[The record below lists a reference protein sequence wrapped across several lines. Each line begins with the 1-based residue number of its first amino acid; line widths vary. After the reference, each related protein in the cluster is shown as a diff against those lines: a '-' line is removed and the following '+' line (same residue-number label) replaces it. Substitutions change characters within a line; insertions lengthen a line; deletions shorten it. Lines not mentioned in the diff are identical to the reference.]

1 MKTNPKTFWST
12 VVASGAMVLMMQLT
26 APAANLV
33 SRYSFSETSG
43 TSAADSIGGYTG
55 TLNGGTSFDG
65 AGKVVLNGTGSY
77 VSLPPAQLSGLTAL
91 TIDTWFS
98 FTVPNNNICLFSVDN
113 GGGTGSGG
121 SYLRYIPFDSGNGHG
136 GTNFFE
142 GIIGFSGNG
151 VLHGGSVLPTNNTQ
165 VHITLVY
172 DPANNVKS
180 IYLNGVLSATYNGAL
195 PALSSFPQT
204 VFNLGRSPWY
214 AFGDLYLK
222 GSINEFRVYNGV
234 MSDSDIAAS
243 EAAGPDTIVGIGVG
257 NPSISPGNTL
267 FAGETAILTCGVSG
281 PATGRYW
288 EWDNG
293 TSGATFTRI
302 VGANSLSYTQNTTG
316 LLGTYQY
323 RMVATNASSSAT
335 GGVATLTINAATI
348 PYLVAD
354 TTPANVA
361 SYTTLSTSFTAAFDG
376 NHPIAY
382 LWQVDKGSGFTNIVG
397 ATNSTLNFTSLQLS
411 DAGSY
416 RLTATNSLGGVTST
430 PATLTVNNIALAKY
444 QWQTP
449 VPFNG
454 LNADQILT
462 NVTGQFVGA
471 AAFGNT
477 AYQVALGNGRVLNFS
492 TDSSIASAT
501 GNGTATG
508 AYPAGTGLSTSN
520 ANFNAVLNGFAWDGG
535 PKTLNLYNLQ
545 VGEQY
550 SVQIFAVDNR
560 NTGGGESNRL
570 ANYQDPS
577 DPGDVSATFKMG
589 DNVYV
594 IGTFT
599 AANSI
604 ETIQVNLPTGNNGSI
619 NALVLRA
626 LSFTP
631 ANQPPTITQNPVNTT
646 AFAGHPAQFTVA
658 ADSYVIPTYQW
669 QAGPVGGPYTNL
681 NNGSVVSGAT
691 SNILTLNP
699 ANSFNG
705 AEFFCTAANP
715 AGSVPSTT
723 ATLSVVAAPST
734 SGKAGTNVLAL
745 NPVAYWPLNETQDPS
760 SGSAGVYDAAGTHD
774 GTYLTLAQNAF
785 NGIVGVQ
792 AADGYPDFAA
802 NQGALRSTGNTDQ
815 SWATLPALDL
825 NTNTV
830 TLGMWIFPDGEQAN
844 SVGLLVNR
852 NSGTQAGLGYYN
864 NDRLGYKWNDDA
876 STTWSFNSGLLIP
889 TNVWSYVA
897 VVITP
902 NDATLYLYN
911 SNNGLQS
918 AVNTVTHNNQS
929 WGGSQANIHIGMDN
943 SVARTFN
950 GKIDEVAVFKRAL
963 TQSEILAAAGV
974 VLAPT
979 LSIQPVGSQIQLTWS
994 AGTLLEA
1001 NTVNGPWTTNV
1012 NTSPYLF
1019 TPTGPQKFYR
1029 VQGQ

>member
-1 MKTNPKTFWST
+1 MMKTNTKSFWPVRAVSCALLLAT
-12 VVASGAMVLMMQLT
+12 QMA
-26 APAANLV
+26 APAASLV
-33 SRYSFSETSG
+33 SRYSFNESSG
-43 TSAADSIGGYTG
+43 TSAADSIGGYTA

-65 AGKVVLNGTGSY
+65 AGKVALNGTGSY
-77 VSLPPAQLSGLTAL
+77 VSLPPAQLSGLTAV
-91 TIDTWFS
+91 TIDAWLS
-98 FTVPNNNICLFSVDN
+98 FTVPNNNICLFSVDD
-113 GGGTGSGG
+113 GSGTGSGG
-121 SYLRYIPFDSGNGHG
+121 TYLRHVLFDSGNGHG
-136 GTNFFE
+136 GTNFLE
-142 GIIGFSGNG
+142 SLVGWGGNQ
-151 VLHGGSVLPTNNTQ
+151 LHGGSVLPTNNTQ
-165 VHITLVY
+165 IHLTLVY
-172 DPANNVKS
+172 DPVSGVES
-180 IYLNGVLSATYNGAL
+180 IYLNGVLSATYSGTL

-204 VFNLGRSPWY
+204 VFNLGRSPWWS
-214 AFGDLYLK
+214 FGDPYLK

-234 MSDSDIAAS
+234 LSGSEIAAS
-243 EAAGPDTIVGIGVG
+243 DTAGPDVIGGIGVG
-257 NPSISPGNTL
+257 NASISPSNTL
-267 FAGETAILTCGVSG
+267 YAGETAILTCGVSG
-281 PATGRYW
+281 PATGQYW

-293 TSGATFTRI
+293 SGGATFTRI
-302 VGANSLSYTQNTTG
+302 GGANSLSYTQNSTG
-316 LLGTYQY
+316 LLGAYQY
-323 RMVATNASSSAT
+323 RLVATNASSSAT
-335 GGVATLTINAATI
+335 GGVATLTISAATI
-348 PYLVAD
+348 PFIVTD
-354 TTPANVA
+354 TTPA
-361 SYTTLSTSFTAAFDG
+361 SWSGYTGGAVTFNAAFDG

-382 LWQVDKGSGFTNIVG
+382 QWQVDKGSGYTNILG
-397 ATNSTLNFTSLQLS
+397 ATNTSLALINLQFS

-416 RLTATNSLGGVTST
+416 QLTATNSIGGTVST
-430 PATLTVNNIALAKY
+430 AAGLIVNDAVLAKY
-444 QWQTP
+444 QWQPP
-449 VPFNG
+449 VPFNS

-462 NVTGQFVGA
+462 NVSGQFIGA

-477 AYQVALGNGRVLNFS
+477 AYQVTLGNGRILNFS

-535 PKTLNLYNLQ
+535 PKTINLYNLQ
-545 VGEQY
+545 IGEQY

-560 NTGGGESNRL
+560 NQGGGESNRL

-594 IGTFT
+594 IGTFY
-599 AANSI
+599 ASNSI
-604 ETIQVNLPTGNNGSI
+604 ETIQMNLLTGNNGSI

-631 ANQPPTITQNPVNTT
+631 ANQPPIITQNPASKTV
-646 AFAGHPAQFTVA
+646 FAGHPAQFTVA

-669 QAGPVGGPYTNL
+669 QAGLVGGPYTNL
-681 NNGSVVSGAT
+681 NNGGVVSGAT

-699 ANSFNG
+699 ANSYNG
-705 AEFFCTAANP
+705 AEFFCTVANP
-715 AGSVPSTT
+715 AGSAPSTT
-723 ATLSVVAAPST
+723 ATLSIVAVPPT
-734 SGKAGTNVLAL
+734 SGEASTNVLAL

-774 GTYLTLAQNAF
+774 GTYLALAQNAF
-785 NGIVGVQ
+785 NSIVGVQ

-815 SWATLPALDL
+815 SWATVPALDL

-830 TLGMWIFPDGEQAN
+830 TMGMWIYPDGEQAN
-844 SVGLLVNR
+844 SVGLFVNR
-852 NSGTQAGLGYYN
+852 NSGTQAGLGYYGT
-864 NDRLGYKWNDDA
+864 DRLGYKWNNDA
-876 STTWSFNSGLLIP
+876 SATWSFNSGLLIP

-897 VVITP
+897 MTITP
-902 NDATLYLYN
+902 TNATLYLYN
-911 SNNGLQS
+911 SSNGLQT
-918 AVNTVTHNNQS
+918 AINTTPHNNQS
-929 WGGSQANIHIGMDN
+929 WGGSQANIRIGMDN

-950 GKIDEVAVFKRAL
+950 GKIDEVAVFNRAL
-963 TQSEILAAAGV
+963 TQAEVLQAAGV
-974 VLAPT
+974 VVAPT

-1029 VQGQ
+1029 VQAQ